1 MRFNR
6 WVVDKIGGKVTRTAS
21 VGRPRNGARR
31 ARLEG
36 RRTRRSARYGRFLG
50 LAALGSLVPG
60 AGLWAA
66 GRRRWGAFFLF
77 GIGLA
82 LAAAVAV
89 VVLVPRSRLAAVA
102 FNRDELTIVGLALA
116 AGAAIWLLVAL
127 TSHRALEPRGLSASQ
142 RLGGAL
148 VVTLA
153 TSLVIAPLAL
163 GARYAFTQRD
173 LIGAISADDEA
184 SLTTPEIE
192 EKADPWADIP
202 RVNVL
207 LLGGDAGRGRE
218 GLRPDTQIL
227 ASIDTR
233 TGDTIMFSLPRNLQ
247 GVPFPAD
254 SPLYEYY
261 PSGFGHRNDDAEHL
275 LNAVYQNVPAEVPAE
290 VFAGSENPGAD
301 ANKWAVEGILGV
313 PVDYYV
319 LVDLAGFEAIV
330 QALGGI
336 TIDVPRDIPIGGGE
350 NEFTGGKNPVTGY
363 IEAGEDRHL
372 DGYHALWFARS
383 REGSDDYERMARQ
396 RCVIGAIIDEA
407 DPATM
412 LTRYESLAAA
422 TKDIVRTDIPA
433 DLFPAFAE
441 LGLKVKNRTIETLSL
456 DNKFF
461 ASFGSSTSN
470 PDYDPVHQLV
480 QEALA
485 APPTPTPTAT
495 PAPSESA
502 PPATE
507 AGGTGVATP
516 APSPTATP
524 EPDQAADLRAVC

>member
-1 MRFNR
+1 
-6 WVVDKIGGKVTRTAS
+6 VDKIGGKVTRTAS

-441 LGLKVKNRTIETLSL
+441 LGLKVKNRSIETLSL

-461 ASFGSSTSN
+461 ASFDSSTSN
-470 PDYDPVHQLV
+470 PDYDTVHQLV

-485 APPTPTPTAT
+485 APPTPTPT

-507 AGGTGVATP
+507 TAAGGTGDATP
-516 APSPTATP
+516 GPSPTATP
-524 EPDQAADLRAVC
+524 EPDEAADLRAVC

>member
-6 WVVDKIGGKVTRTAS
+6 WVVDKIGDKVTRTAS

-36 RRTRRSARYGRFLG
+36 RRTRRSTRYGRFLG
-50 LAALGSLVPG
+50 LAALGSFVPG

-127 TSHRALEPRGLSASQ
+127 TSHRALEPRGLSTGQ

-153 TSLVIAPLAL
+153 TSLAIAPLAL
-163 GARYAFTQRD
+163 GSRYAFTQRD

-254 SPLYEYY
+254 SPLNEYY
-261 PSGFGHRNDDAEHL
+261 PSGFGHRNDDAEYL

-433 DLFPAFAE
+433 DLFPPFAE
-441 LGLKVKNRTIETLSL
+441 LGLKVKNRPIETLSL

-461 ASFGSSTSN
+461 QSFGSSTSH
-470 PDYDPVHQLV
+470 PDYDTVHQLV

-485 APPTPTPTAT
+485 APPTPTAT

-502 PPATE
+502 SPATGTE
-507 AGGTGVATP
+507 AGGSAVATP
-516 APSPTATP
+516 GASPTSSP
-524 EPDQAADLRAVC
+524 EPDKAADLSAVC